1 MKARIIFLFSM
12 LVLQSCYSPKTD
24 IEEDKHPEIPEFP
37 KFSDPAIY
45 AEKVMELPLSQSS
58 NCFYQQKDDYFFI
71 YNYPGLDYASNDLC
85 QLFIIRNGK
94 PVIFEK
100 WKNIPKINNFAFMG
114 DHADLY
120 VNNRRYLA
128 PHYTQKEIFP
138 IYNLNDVQDKYDH
151 LLHPGENE
159 KDSAVL
165 QKIAMEQKQLQDNIL
180 SRIKD
185 IRYIDD
191 EASPGIMNYPSLS
204 ASYLCNAGSENP
216 FYIMPDFLEES
227 RAAFE
232 MRDVSYRD
240 SLYGRFRPKMTLVSK
255 ENRFTREISKQHA
268 DSTFF
273 NQKDR
278 IVTGNAWFSRGN
290 HYVASFGYSPV
301 YMYYYDLK
309 IKNKTLSTKEDNT
322 KMVITSIVKTA
333 SGKYFLVNN
342 LKAEKFQIYFLKN

>member
-1 MKARIIFLFSM
+1 MKTRIILLFSL

-24 IEEDKHPEIPEFP
+24 IEKDQYPEIPEFP
-37 KFSDPAIY
+37 KFSDPAVY

-71 YNYPGLDYASNDLC
+71 YNYPGPERSADMLC
-85 QLFIIRNGK
+85 RIFIIKNGK
-94 PVIFEK
+94 PVISES
-100 WKNIPKINNFAFMG
+100 WKDIPKTNNFAFVG

-128 PHYTQKEIFP
+128 PDYTRKEIFP
-138 IYNLNDVQDKYDH
+138 IYDLNDVQSKYEH
-151 LLHPGENE
+151 LFHAGEHE
-159 KDSAVL
+159 KDSVL
-165 QKIAMEQKQLQDNIL
+165 FRKIAMEQKQLQNNIL
-180 SRIKD
+180 SRIKE

-191 EASPGIMNYPSLS
+191 EANSGIMNYPSAF
-204 ASYLCNAGSENP
+204 ASYLCNPDSKAP
-216 FYIMPDFLEES
+216 FYIMPDFLEEPKD
-227 RAAFE
+227 AFE
-232 MRDVSYRD
+232 TRNASYRD
-240 SLYGRFRPKMTLVSK
+240 SLYGKLRPKMTLVSK
-255 ENRFTREISKQHA
+255 ENKFTRKISTSFA

-273 NQKDR
+273 KEKGR

-309 IKNKTLSTKEDNT
+309 IRNKTISTKEDHT
-322 KMVITSIVKTA
+322 KMMITSIAKTA

-342 LKAEKFQIYFLKN
+342 LKAGKFQVYFLRN